1 MKHLK
6 NDHSAGSD
14 DVDQIVAALIADPT
28 RADDIKEMLRRKIL
42 APDAVRVVLPF
53 RPRQL
58 VEDDADELWDNVPV

>member
-6 NDHSAGSD
+6 TDHSAGSD
-14 DVDQIVAALIADPT
+14 DVDRIVAALIADPT